1 MNPMHLTDRLQPI
14 TALAL
19 ALALSLVTTASAQST
34 PNTNTTAKKNTNQVS
49 ERQIADALKLAGDNR
64 PAIQKALDTAPAE
77 QRTGIRFLVAYMPP
91 HDLKSLTSD
100 FLLDQTRYAYTAWKQ
115 SVWTEQVP
123 ESVFLNDVLPYASI
137 NERRDNWRADFYKRF
152 APAVKTAKTT
162 GQAATLLNRAIFGQ
176 TRVRYSTARPK
187 ADQSPYESIEAGLA
201 SCTGLSVLLIDAC
214 RAVGIPARFV
224 GTPLWADRSGNHS
237 WIEVYH
243 QGDWHFTGAAEPTGD
258 RLDRAWFLGRAAKA
272 KAKHPLH
279 AIYATSYKPTGLTFP
294 MPWLPAAKY
303 VHAVNVTHRY
313 LPKPKNTS
321 PTPPDSK
328 VSATAIKSLVTWLE
342 QPRNNRPPL
351 TRQDFAKAPLTRP
364 DSTHARRL
372 LWDDHVT
379 RIRHER
385 AKEMKT
391 RILEHGKLKM
401 PFHYT
406 VYGKKPRSGR
416 SLYISMHGG
425 GGAPKAVNDQ
435 QWNNQKTLY
444 KPVEGVYVAPR
455 APTNTWNLWH
465 QGHIDPLFD
474 RLIENLIVFE
484 DVDPD
489 RVYLMGY
496 SAGGDGVYQV
506 APRMADRLA
515 AAAMMAGHPNESTP
529 HSLRNIGFTIH
540 MGGRDKAYNRN
551 AVAAA
556 WGKQLESLQKADPD
570 GYQHLVKIYPDKG
583 HWMDRLDAAAVPWM
597 AKFRRN
603 LHPKRIVWKQDDVT
617 HSRFYW
623 LAVDSLNRKARSTII
638 ASRNGQTIRIPTSN
652 IKQLTIRLD
661 DQMLDLDQPVRI
673 QSATGMLHQ
682 AVVPRT
688 LAALARTL
696 EERGDPNGMF
706 AAEVTVVWPDAAD
719 TK

>member
-1 MNPMHLTDRLQPI
+1 MTLTKPLRWLFPLSVSAVSLILATSSATLAAETVTDKQI
-14 TALAL
+14 TKALE
-19 ALALSLVTTASAQST
+19 Q
-34 PNTNTTAKKNTNQVS
+34 
-49 ERQIADALKLAGDNR
+49 AGANR
-64 PAIQKALDTAPAE
+64 PAIKKALDKAPGK
-77 QRTGIRFLVAYMPP
+77 QRRGMRFLVAYMPR
-91 HDLKSLTSD
+91 HDLKSLTSK
-100 FLLDQTRYAYTAWKQ
+100 FLLDQTRYAYQAFRRSAWAD
-115 SVWTEQVP
+115 EVP
-123 ESVFLNDVLPYASI
+123 EAVFFNDVLPYASI

-152 APAVKTAKTT
+152 TPVVKSAKTP
-162 GQAATLLNRAIFGQ
+162 GEAATLLNRAIFGQ
-176 TRVRYSTARPK
+176 VKVRYSTARPK

-214 RAVGIPARFV
+214 RAVGVPARFV

-243 QGDWHFTGAAEPTGD
+243 EGDWHFTGAAEPTGNQ
-258 RLDRAWFLGRAAKA
+258 LDRAWFLGRASKA
-272 KAKHPLH
+272 LADHPQH
-279 AIYATSYKPTGLTFP
+279 AIFATSYKPTGHSFP
-294 MPWLPAAKY
+294 MPWLPKATY
-303 VHAVNVTHRY
+303 VHAVNVTSRY
-313 LPKPKNTS
+313 LPKPKTTKPS
-321 PTPPDSK
+321 GPDPK
-328 VSATAIKSLVTWLE
+328 VSATAFKSLLSWLE
-342 QPRNNRPPL
+342 QPRDKRPPL
-351 TRQDFAKAPLTRP
+351 AKQDFSKAALTKADSAKARK
-364 DSTHARRL
+364 L
-372 LWDDHVT
+372 LWDEHVAV
-379 RIRHER
+379 IRQDR
-385 AKEMKT
+385 AEEMKA
-391 RILEHGKLKM
+391 RVLNHGTLKM

-406 VYGKKPRSGR
+406 VYGKKPKTGR
-416 SLYISMHGG
+416 SLYISLHGG

-444 KPVEGVYVAPR
+444 KPAEGVYLAPR

-474 RLIENLIVFE
+474 RLIENLVVFE

-540 MGGRDKAYNRN
+540 MGGRDSAYNRN
-551 AVAAA
+551 KVAAS
-556 WGKQLESLQKADPD
+556 WGKQLEALQKADPK

-603 LHPKRIVWKQDDVT
+603 ARPEKIVWRQDDVT

-623 LAVDSLNRKARSTII
+623 LAVDDQNRKGRSTLV
-638 ASRNGQTIRIPTSN
+638 ASRTGQTIRIESSS
-652 IKQLTIRLD
+652 IKRLTIRLD
-661 DQMLDLDQPVRI
+661 DTMLNLDQPVRI
-673 QSATGMLHQ
+673 EAGTLKLHE

-688 LAALARTL
+688 LIALVNTL
-696 EERGDPNGMF
+696 QERGDPRGVF
-706 AAEVTVVWPDAAD
+706 AAEVTVEWPESSA
-719 TK
+719 KK